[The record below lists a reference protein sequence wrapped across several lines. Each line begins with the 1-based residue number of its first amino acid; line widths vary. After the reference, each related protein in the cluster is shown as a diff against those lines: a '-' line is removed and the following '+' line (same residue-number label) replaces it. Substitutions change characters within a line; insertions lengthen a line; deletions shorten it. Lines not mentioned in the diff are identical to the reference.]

1 MQVTLVCKA
10 AGAEWKTLSDKAAA
24 AGFGDCE
31 SDKEPS
37 IRELRSRSLLQT
49 LQPSLRQL
57 SLVGSCSSFVAV
69 LGGNSHKA
77 VRLRRC

>member
-1 MQVTLVCKA
+1 MQVTLVSKA
-10 AGAEWKTLSDKAAA
+10 AGAEWKTLSDKAA

-57 SLVGSCSSFVAV
+57 SLVGSCSSVAV
-69 LGGNSHKA
+69 LGGNSH
-77 VRLRRC
+77 RQSD

>member
-1 MQVTLVCKA
+1 MQVTLVSKA
-10 AGAEWKTLSDKAAA
+10 AGAEWKTLSDKAA

-69 LGGNSHKA
+69 LAGDSHKQSD
-77 VRLRRC
+77 